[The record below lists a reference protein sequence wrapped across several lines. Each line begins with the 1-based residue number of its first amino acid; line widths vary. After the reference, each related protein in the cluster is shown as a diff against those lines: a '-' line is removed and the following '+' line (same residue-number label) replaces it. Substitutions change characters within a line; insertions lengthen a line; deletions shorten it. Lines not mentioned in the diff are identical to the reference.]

1 MTSGV
6 PVAASAE
13 MRIGGPLARAA
24 LRVVVIAA
32 PGRVVA
38 TEATPQAGVQAV
50 ATRAVAGATRAAPA
64 VAGRLVVMR
73 VEAAGRAEAMRA
85 VRAAGGPEVATGAER
100 QVVAPA
106 AIDPRR
112 VVRSGGTPAAVE
124 RAADTRAAGPEA
136 RMTRRSAAAVVTGSA
151 RAPVLAGM
159 SRLRVDSTDRA
170 AAIRADRAMAVIKV
184 VRALGVPTRAG
195 RAPAD
200 TRADPAV
207 APDTRVD
214 PAVAPDTRVDP
225 AVAPDTRVDPAVA
238 PDTRVD
244 PAVAP
249 DTRAD
254 PAVAPDTR
262 ADPAVAPD
270 TRADPAVAIKAG
282 LTAVSRSG
290 RVVIRQSQA
299 ATTQPTAA
307 GRAAPVVKG
316 DPAGLSNGPTGRG
329 QVRQG
334 APTVPCGEGSPEAA
348 VGTATGRASSE
359 TPPIVDGPAART
371 VAADPP
377 AGDRGATTMTLRW
390 DRGERDDRRLWRAAE
405 ISAGEGPSAEP
416 LPPAAISGTPRP
428 GVVRPDRSVRS
439 PSAHPTLSGASR

>member
-73 VEAAGRAEAMRA
+73 VEAAGRAQAMRA

-214 PAVAPDTRVDP
+214 PAVAPDTRV
-225 AVAPDTRVDPAVA
+225 
-238 PDTRVD
+238 
-244 PAVAP
+244 
-249 DTRAD
+249 D

>member
-73 VEAAGRAEAMRA
+73 VEAAGRAQAMRA

-151 RAPVLAGM
+151 GAPVLAGM

-200 TRADPAV
+200 TRA
-207 APDTRVD
+207 
-214 PAVAPDTRVDP
+214 
-225 AVAPDTRVDPAVA
+225 DPAVA

>member
-1 MTSGV
+1 
-6 PVAASAE
+6 VAASAE

-151 RAPVLAGM
+151 GAPVLAGM

-195 RAPAD
+195 RAPA
-200 TRADPAV
+200 
-207 APDTRVD
+207 
-214 PAVAPDTRVDP
+214 
-225 AVAPDTRVDPAVA
+225 
-238 PDTRVD
+238 
-244 PAVAP
+244 

>member
-73 VEAAGRAEAMRA
+73 VEAAGRAQAMRA

-200 TRADPAV
+200 TRA
-207 APDTRVD
+207 
-214 PAVAPDTRVDP
+214 
-225 AVAPDTRVDPAVA
+225 DPAVA

>member
-73 VEAAGRAEAMRA
+73 VEAAGRAQAMRA

-151 RAPVLAGM
+151 GAPVLAGM

-207 APDTRVD
+207 APDTRV
-214 PAVAPDTRVDP
+214 
-225 AVAPDTRVDPAVA
+225 
-238 PDTRVD
+238 
-244 PAVAP
+244 
-249 DTRAD
+249 D

>member
-1 MTSGV
+1 
-6 PVAASAE
+6 VAASAE

-200 TRADPAV
+200 TRA
-207 APDTRVD
+207 
-214 PAVAPDTRVDP
+214 
-225 AVAPDTRVDPAVA
+225 DPAVA